1 MTWWLT
7 RSTRLA
13 SEKAVISNLEASV
26 DWLRVRKWHANTDLA
41 MCLDFLVVNGDK
53 EFVFQMI
60 YPSVFPE
67 APPMIY
73 TEDKSRISLHQYGA
87 DGELCLEYRPDNWK
101 SSITGADMIA
111 SCQRLLSEERPD
123 KDQILHARS
132 AHVASLGRD
141 MRSKHFRFLVTE
153 NDINA
158 LNILPE
164 CEPTPLGL
172 RDRNVTSIFA
182 STLSYLGSKEEPIWT
197 SDLVLPKV
205 GTELTGYAVRVV
217 RADDFG
223 QMKLDEL
230 RTFLESHDL
239 IEMSNSLL
247 DSDSFEYLLV
257 GNNENWRLYCI
268 YGETQDRKIVCYTTL
283 QIPSE
288 KQRLPDSFESLK
300 DKRVGIVGCGSVGSK
315 IAASLCRSGIGKFFL
330 IDEDIFFPGN
340 VIRNELDLNDTG
352 IHKAHALRDR
362 LLKINPKA
370 DIKALR
376 IALGGQESA
385 SSMMGALESLGE
397 CDLLIDATAEPTAF
411 NMIASVST
419 LRRKPMIWVE
429 VFAGGIGGVVARARP
444 DIDPVPLLARAQIE
458 VWCNDQGVDWIRPAD
473 GDRYDGRGGD
483 GTPLI
488 AEDAEISIMA
498 AHAARF
504 ASDILARPEASIF
517 PRSAYVIGFSS
528 EWLFDEPF
536 HTRPID
542 LRPVGEWGEVVDI
555 LEPDATLQLLK
566 EHLPSRKDANAT
578 SAAK

>member
-7 RSTRLA
+7 RNTRLT
-13 SEKAVISNLEASV
+13 SEKALIADLEASV
-26 DWLRVRKWHANTDLA
+26 DWLRVRKWHANADLI
-41 MCLDFLVVNGDK
+41 MCVDFLVVNGDK

-87 DGELCLEYRPDNWK
+87 DGELCLEYRPDNWEP
-101 SSITGADMIA
+101 SITGADMIS
-111 SCQRLLSEERPD
+111 SCQRLLSEERPN
-123 KDQILHARS
+123 KDQILHAHS

-141 MRSKHFRFLVTE
+141 MRSKDFRFLVTE

-158 LNILPE
+158 LSMLPE
-164 CEPTPLGL
+164 CKPTPFGL
-172 RDRNVTSIFA
+172 RDRMVTSTFVPIF
-182 STLSYLGSKEEPIWT
+182 SHLGSKEDPVWT
-197 SDLVLPKV
+197 SDLVLPKG
-205 GTELTGYAVRVV
+205 GTEETGFALRV
-217 RADDFG
+217 AG
-223 QMKLDEL
+223 AENIGKMKLDEL
-230 RTFLESHDL
+230 RTFLEGLNL
-239 IEMSNSLL
+239 IGLANSLL
-247 DSDSFEYLLV
+247 DADSFEYLLV
-257 GNNENWRLYCI
+257 GDEGNWMLLCI
-268 YGETQDRKIVCYTTL
+268 YGETQDRKVIQYTTL

-288 KQRLPDSFESLK
+288 KQRLPDSFESLE
-300 DKRVGIVGCGSVGSK
+300 DKKVGIVGCGSVGSK

-340 VIRNELDLNDTG
+340 VVRNELDLNDTG
-352 IHKAHALRDR
+352 THKAHALRDR

-385 SSMMGALESLGE
+385 SSMAGALESLGE

-419 LRRKPMIWVE
+419 RRKKPMIWVE
-429 VFAGGIGGVVARARP
+429 VFAGGIGGIVARARP
-444 DIDPVPLLARAQIE
+444 DIDPVPLSARAQIE
-458 VWCNDQGVDWIRPAD
+458 AWCNDQDVDWIRPVD
-473 GDRYDGRGGD
+473 VDRYDGRDGD

-504 ASDILARPEASIF
+504 ASDILARPEVSIF
-517 PRSAYVIGFSS
+517 PRSVYIIGFSS
-528 EWLFDEPF
+528 DWIFNEPF
-536 HTRPID
+536 DTRPID
-542 LRPVGEWGEVVDI
+542 LQQKGEWGEAVD
-555 LEPDATLQLLK
+555 TLDPAAVIQLLK
-566 EHLPSRKDANAT
+566 EHLPSKEDADAT
-578 SAAK
+578 TATK